1 MHTPRTQL
9 SIRTCNFVAAFA
21 CFLGPGL
28 FDSFVE
34 ISMNHLIKLSGTTK
48 KIIANT
54 AADVAKS
61 ISTFIVPQRAFPV
74 LLSGANDKNV
84 NSRLRS
90 FECLKILSERIYDET
105 SASISIHQ
113 KIWEN
118 SVEKVLQKGI
128 GDANAEIRS
137 VALNLFLIYKDR
149 TPELVN
155 K

>member
-1 MHTPRTQL
+1 M
-9 SIRTCNFVAAFA
+9 
-21 CFLGPGL
+21 
-28 FDSFVE
+28 
-34 ISMNHLIKLSGTTK
+34 IKLSGTTK
-48 KIIANT
+48 KIIATT

-61 ISTFIVPQRAFPV
+61 IAALIVPQRAFPV
-74 LLSGANDKNV
+74 LLNGANDKNV

-90 FECLKILSERIYDET
+90 FECLKILSERVYEET
-105 SASISIHQ
+105 LTSGVSMYQ

-118 SVEKVLQKGI
+118 AVEKVLQQGI

-137 VALNLFLIYKDR
+137 VALNVFLIYKDR

>member
-9 SIRTCNFVAAFA
+9 SIRTCNFIAAFA
-21 CFLGPGL
+21 AFLGPGL
-28 FDSFVE
+28 FDSYAE
-34 ISMNHLIKLSGTTK
+34 SSLNHLLKLSGTTK

-61 ISTFIVPQRAFPV
+61 ISAFIVPHRAFPI
-74 LLSGANDKNV
+74 LLNGANDKNV

-90 FECLKILSERIYDET
+90 FECLKILSERFYEET
-105 SASISIHQ
+105 SISMYQ

-118 SVEKVLQKGI
+118 AIEKVLQKGI

-137 VALNLFLIYKDR
+137 VALNIFLIYKDR

>member
-1 MHTPRTQL
+1 
-9 SIRTCNFVAAFA
+9 
-21 CFLGPGL
+21 
-28 FDSFVE
+28 
-34 ISMNHLIKLSGTTK
+34 MNHLIKLSGTTK
-48 KIIANT
+48 KIIANC

-61 ISTFIVPQRAFPV
+61 ISSLIVPQRAFTV

-90 FECLKILSERIYDET
+90 FECIKILSERTYDENS
-105 SASISIHQ
+105 SAISMHQ

-118 SVEKVLQKGI
+118 AVEKVLQKGI
-128 GDANAEIRS
+128 GDANSEIRS
-137 VALNLFLIYKDR
+137 VALNVFLIYKDR

>member
-1 MHTPRTQL
+1 MSL
-9 SIRTCNFVAAFA
+9 
-21 CFLGPGL
+21 
-28 FDSFVE
+28 
-34 ISMNHLIKLSGTTK
+34 NHLIKLSGTTK

-61 ISTFIVPQRAFPV
+61 ISSLIVPHRAFPV
-74 LLSGANDKNV
+74 LLNGANDKNV

-90 FECLKILSERIYDET
+90 FECLKIISERVYDE
-105 SASISIHQ
+105 AVISMYQ

-118 SVEKVLQKGI
+118 AVEKVLQKGI
-128 GDANAEIRS
+128 SDANAEIRA
-137 VALNLFLIYKDR
+137 VALNIFLFYKDR